1 MKSGIHKLLIWIGKN
16 KSFWSVMM
24 SSIPIFLP
32 TLSSQSGPT
41 FALAYIKFK
50 GDHMNSSESNEIKS
64 PFPSPYNPHNV
75 YILNS
80 DPSPLGLFGLAIVT
94 LVASSEKL
102 GITSGFSFLVPWA
115 LFLGAFAQLFACL
128 NESQRNN
135 TFGATAFGAFALFWF
150 ANAFIWLIKMRV
162 FGEALASQIDERQ
175 LGFVFIGYL
184 IFSIYMV
191 IGATVMPRILFIIL
205 CFVNLLFFFLALQYF
220 GVNPQLTMKLA
231 GVSELFISILSFY
244 ASAASVLNIT
254 LNRIVL
260 PVGKPLSRGGLEN
273 G

>member
-1 MKSGIHKLLIWIGKN
+1 M
-16 KSFWSVMM
+16 
-24 SSIPIFLP
+24 
-32 TLSSQSGPT
+32 
-41 FALAYIKFK
+41 
-50 GDHMNSSESNEIKS
+50 DSNNNNGVKS

-94 LVASSEKL
+94 LAASSEKL
-102 GITSGFSFLVPWA
+102 GFTSGFSFLIPWA

-150 ANAFIWLIKMRV
+150 SNASVWLIKMGV
-162 FGEALASQIDERQ
+162 FGKILSSQIDEHQ
-175 LGFVFIGYL
+175 LGFVFVGYF
-184 IFSIYMV
+184 IFGIYMTF
-191 IGATVMPRILFIIL
+191 GATVMPRILFIIF
-205 CFVNLLFFFLALQYF
+205 CFVDLLFISLALQYF
-220 GVNPQLTMKLA
+220 EVIPRITVKLA
-231 GVSELFISILSFY
+231 GISELIIAILGFY

-260 PVGKPLSRGGLEN
+260 PVGKPLSHDGKQ
-273 G
+273 